1 MKENYEGLLQKTL
14 KDFNPLEPESTFNS
28 IADDLMKDYC
38 IKCGDNEFY
47 FAEIEFYYYRTKDK
61 EILKINNSQWE
72 GVTYPRITKAGDF
85 FYHLSGC
92 DICFESC
99 LVRSGAEIDGEGG
112 GILIR
117 SIVDKYG
124 NVTAGPINCVNTML
138 NACGRG
144 KVPFLDKKEGK
155 RVQNI
160 EVCSTFRFLGDKDY
174 KKINKGENNDGKYK
188 LAFYD
193 KKISSNDWNKARP
206 SYYSYRFKNDD
217 N

>member
-1 MKENYEGLLQKTL
+1 MKENYENLLQNAL
-14 KDFNPLEPESTFNS
+14 KDFNPLEPESTFKS
-28 IADDLMKDYC
+28 IADDLMKKYC
-38 IKCGDNEFY
+38 VKCGDNEYY
-47 FAEIEFYYYRTKDK
+47 FAELEFYYYRTKDK
-61 EILKINNSQWE
+61 EMLRINKSQWE
-72 GVTYPRITKAGDF
+72 GVTYPRIAKAGDF

-92 DICFESC
+92 DICFDSC
-99 LVRSGAEIDGEGG
+99 LVKSGKEIDGEGG

-117 SIVDKYG
+117 SIVDKSG
-124 NVTAGPINCVNTML
+124 IVTAGPINCVNTML
-138 NACGRG
+138 NACGKG
-144 KVPFLDKKEGK
+144 NVPSLCEIREK
-155 RVQNI
+155 RVQNV

>member
-1 MKENYEGLLQKTL
+1 MKEMYNELLIKTL
-14 KDFNPLEPESTFNS
+14 KEFNPIEPESTFNS
-28 IADDLMKDYC
+28 IANYLMKDYC

-61 EILKINNSQWE
+61 EILENNNSQWE
-72 GVTYPRITKAGDF
+72 GVTYPRIKKAGDF

-92 DICFESC
+92 DICFESH
-99 LVRSGAEIDGEGG
+99 LVKSGAEIDGEGG

-124 NVTAGPINCVNTML
+124 NVTAGPMKCVNTML

-144 KVPFLDKKEGK
+144 LVPFLDKKKGK
-155 RVQNI
+155 RVQDV
-160 EVCSTFRFLGDKDY
+160 EVLSTFRFLGDNDY
-174 KKINKGENNDGKYK
+174 KKINIGDNNDGNYK

-193 KKISSNDWNKARP
+193 KKISPNDWNKARP
-206 SYYSYRFKNDD
+206 SYYSNRFKFD
-217 N
+217 NH

>member
-1 MKENYEGLLQKTL
+1 
-14 KDFNPLEPESTFNS
+14 
-28 IADDLMKDYC
+28 
-38 IKCGDNEFY
+38 
-47 FAEIEFYYYRTKDK
+47 
-61 EILKINNSQWE
+61 
-72 GVTYPRITKAGDF
+72 
-85 FYHLSGC
+85 
-92 DICFESC
+92 
-99 LVRSGAEIDGEGG
+99 
-112 GILIR
+112 
-117 SIVDKYG
+117 
-124 NVTAGPINCVNTML
+124 ML

>member
-1 MKENYEGLLQKTL
+1 MEEFNDLLQKPL
-14 KDFNPLEPESTFNS
+14 IFFNPLKPESTFKS

-38 IKCGDNEFY
+38 IKCGGNEFY
-47 FAEIEFYYYRTKDK
+47 FAELEFYYYRTKDK
-61 EILKINNSQWE
+61 EILESANSQWE

-92 DICFESC
+92 DICFESH
-99 LVRSGAEIDGEGG
+99 LVKSGKEIDGEGG

-117 SIVDKYG
+117 SLVDKSG

-144 KVPFLDKKEGK
+144 IVPFLDKKEEK
-155 RVQNI
+155 RVQYV
-160 EVCSTFRFLGDKDY
+160 EACSTFRFLGDKDY
-174 KKINKGENNDGKYK
+174 KNIIKGENNDGKYK

-193 KKISSNDWNKARP
+193 KKISPNDWNKARP
-206 SYYSYRFKNDD
+206 SYYSYRFKYD
-217 N
+217 NN